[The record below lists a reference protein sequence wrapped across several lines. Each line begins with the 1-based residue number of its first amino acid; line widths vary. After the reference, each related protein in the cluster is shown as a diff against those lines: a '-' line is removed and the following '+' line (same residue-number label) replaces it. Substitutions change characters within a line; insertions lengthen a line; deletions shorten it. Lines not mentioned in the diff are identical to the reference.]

1 MMRER
6 EVFRSLVDADAT
18 EYPLF
23 EVPALIRIKIKAG
36 LSALVPFEQ

>member
-1 MMRER
+1 MRER
-6 EVFRSLVDADAT
+6 EVSQSSVDADAT